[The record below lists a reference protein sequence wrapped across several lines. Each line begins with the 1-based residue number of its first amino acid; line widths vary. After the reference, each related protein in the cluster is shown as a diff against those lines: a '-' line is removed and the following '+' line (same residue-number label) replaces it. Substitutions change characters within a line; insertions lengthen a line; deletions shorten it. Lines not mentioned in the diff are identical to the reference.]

1 MFKYL
6 KVLSWFLFTFGL
18 VLAAASLIG
27 VELGLGNRNQTLGLL
42 MMQVA
47 VASCV
52 LYGFTLHKAGKLSY
66 RVLLLGGWALIVVLI
81 AAGQLWLVQAGG

>member
-6 KVLSWFLFTFGL
+6 KILSWFLFCFGV
-18 VLAAASLIG
+18 VLAAASLFG
-27 VELGLGNRNQTLGLL
+27 VELGIGNRSETLGLL

-47 VASCV
+47 AASCV

-66 RVLLLGGWALIVVLI
+66 SVLLYGGWALIVLMIVT
-81 AAGQLWLVQAGG
+81 GQIWLNRGAT